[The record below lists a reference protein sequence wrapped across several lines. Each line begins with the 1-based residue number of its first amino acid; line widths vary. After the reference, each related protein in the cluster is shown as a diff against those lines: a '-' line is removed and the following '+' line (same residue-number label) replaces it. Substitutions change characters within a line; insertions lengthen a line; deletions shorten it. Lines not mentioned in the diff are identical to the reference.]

1 MNPVLFE
8 STENNFDT
16 NGIGILSDSIFCE
29 VTYERNGILELE
41 MQYPITGIHYKEIK
55 TRNIILASPS
65 PVENTQP
72 FRIYRI
78 TKPINGI
85 ITIYGEHISYDLSGI
100 PVSPFTA
107 GSAAEAMSKL
117 QSNAAIE
124 SPFTFWTDKETVA
137 TMSVVAPAS
146 TRSLLGGQQGSV
158 LDVYGGEY
166 QFDRYTVRLYNQRG
180 MNRGVSIR
188 YGKNLT
194 SLEQDENI
202 SSVYTGVYPYWMDT
216 DNNLVALPEKIL
228 NAPGTYNFTRIM
240 ALDLSQEFES
250 APTEEQLR
258 NRANTYMTANNI
270 GVPKVSLDV
279 SFIQLEQTEEYK
291 NIALLERVELCD
303 TVNVEFPELGVS
315 ATAKCVKTV
324 YDVLQE
330 RYTSVELGEAR
341 TNIADTIA
349 DQQQK
354 IEKAPTTSAMQKA
367 INNATNWLTSAD
379 GYVIAVKDDNGTWKE
394 ILFLDTPSAE
404 TAKNVLR
411 INTNGIGFSTN
422 GVNGPYRNAWTI
434 DGSLVADFITTGVL
448 TANLIKAGVLQ
459 SLNGA
464 SSINMETGEANL
476 TGNGTFGSIKI
487 GDGAGNIAGEIFAE
501 KSGKTYLPYLRMY
514 DESGNTA
521 LELSMSGALS
531 SDGSSLYYNPNFKM
545 FDDDG
550 NIVFNVASF
559 RDQNGK
565 QHSNLNLRTSN
576 NDPSIMMSVS
586 EGGGA
591 RIDLMPPIIGTVSP
605 AISIGVNHDGVGG
618 ITINGREI

>member
-367 INNATNWLTSAD
+367 INNATNQITGNKG
-379 GYVIAVKDDNGTWKE
+379 GYVILHSSTGIKEPDE
-394 ILFLDTPSAE
+394 ILIMDTPEIS
-404 TAKNVLR
+404 TATKVWRWNKSGL
-411 INTNGIGFSTN
+411 GYSSSGY
-422 GVNGPYRNAWTI
+422 NGPYGLAMTQ
-434 DGSLVADFITTGVL
+434 DGAIVADFITTVW
-448 TANLIKAGVLQ
+448 AFAFARWI
-459 SLNGA
+459 
-464 SSINMETGEANL
+464 IEA
-476 TGNGTFGSIKI
+476 F
-487 GDGAGNIAGEIFAE
+487 
-501 KSGKTYLPYLRMY
+501 
-514 DESGNTA
+514 
-521 LELSMSGALS
+521 
-531 SDGSSLYYNPNFKM
+531 
-545 FDDDG
+545 
-550 NIVFNVASF
+550 
-559 RDQNGK
+559 
-565 QHSNLNLRTSN
+565 
-576 NDPSIMMSVS
+576 
-586 EGGGA
+586 
-591 RIDLMPPIIGTVSP
+591 
-605 AISIGVNHDGVGG
+605 
-618 ITINGREI
+618 

>member
-1 MNPVLFE
+1 MNPILFE

-16 NGIGILSDSIFCE
+16 NGIGILADAIFCE
-29 VTYERNGILELE
+29 ITEERNGIFELE

-55 TRNIILASPS
+55 TRNIILASPN

-107 GSAAEAMSKL
+107 GSAAEAISKL

-202 SSVYTGVYPYWMDT
+202 SSVYTGVYPYWMDA
-216 DNNLVALPEKIL
+216 DNNLVTLPEKIL

-367 INNATNWLTSAD
+367 INNATNQITGNKG
-379 GYVIAVKDDNGTWKE
+379 GYVILHSSTGSKEPDE
-394 ILFLDTPSAE
+394 ILIMDTPNIS
-404 TAKNVLR
+404 TATKVWRWNKSGL
-411 INTNGIGFSTN
+411 GYSSSGY
-422 GVNGPYRNAWTI
+422 NGPYGLAITQ
-434 DGSLVADFITTGVL
+434 DGAIVADFITTGVL

-459 SLNGA
+459 SLNEK
-464 SSINMETGEANL
+464 SYINMETGDARL
-476 TGNGTFGSIKI
+476 SGSFSSSNGDYIVNI
-487 GDGAGNIAGEIFAE
+487 NEGNINFLHGSETVGYLGQRLNHITNKWDLRLSANQAYFDANGLSDGTQSFIEIMTESQYVGENEVFA
-501 KSGKTYLPYLRMY
+501 YPYLRVAKVAPGSV
-514 DESGNTA
+514 EGKCSFTVRLNTA
-521 LELSMSGALS
+521 QDEMVIELNGTEYGKRTVTI
-531 SDGSSLYYNPNFKM
+531 DG
-545 FDDDG
+545 
-550 NIVFNVASF
+550 
-559 RDQNGK
+559 Q
-565 QHSNLNLRTSN
+565 T
-576 NDPSIMMSVS
+576 
-586 EGGGA
+586 
-591 RIDLMPPIIGTVSP
+591 
-605 AISIGVNHDGVGG
+605 
-618 ITINGREI
+618 ITYLGPV

>member
-1 MNPVLFE
+1 M
-8 STENNFDT
+8 
-16 NGIGILSDSIFCE
+16 
-29 VTYERNGILELE
+29 
-41 MQYPITGIHYKEIK
+41 K
-55 TRNIILASPS
+55 
-65 PVENTQP
+65 
-72 FRIYRI
+72 
-78 TKPINGI
+78 
-85 ITIYGEHISYDLSGI
+85 
-100 PVSPFTA
+100 
-107 GSAAEAMSKL
+107 
-117 QSNAAIE
+117 
-124 SPFTFWTDKETVA
+124 
-137 TMSVVAPAS
+137 
-146 TRSLLGGQQGSV
+146 
-158 LDVYGGEY
+158 
-166 QFDRYTVRLYNQRG
+166 YTVRLYNQRG

-202 SSVYTGVYPYWMDT
+202 SSVYTGVYPYWMDA
-216 DNNLVALPEKIL
+216 DNNLVTLPEKIL

-303 TVNVEFPELGVS
+303 TVHVEFPELGVS

-394 ILFLDTPSAE
+394 ILFLDTPSVE

-411 INTNGIGFSTN
+411 INTNGIHCK
-422 GVNGPYRNAWTI
+422 Y
-434 DGSLVADFITTGVL
+434 
-448 TANLIKAGVLQ
+448 
-459 SLNGA
+459 
-464 SSINMETGEANL
+464 
-476 TGNGTFGSIKI
+476 
-487 GDGAGNIAGEIFAE
+487 
-501 KSGKTYLPYLRMY
+501 
-514 DESGNTA
+514 
-521 LELSMSGALS
+521 
-531 SDGSSLYYNPNFKM
+531 
-545 FDDDG
+545 
-550 NIVFNVASF
+550 
-559 RDQNGK
+559 
-565 QHSNLNLRTSN
+565 
-576 NDPSIMMSVS
+576 
-586 EGGGA
+586 
-591 RIDLMPPIIGTVSP
+591 
-605 AISIGVNHDGVGG
+605 
-618 ITINGREI
+618 

>member
-1 MNPVLFE
+1 MNPILFE

-16 NGIGILSDSIFCE
+16 NGIGILADAIFCE
-29 VTYERNGILELE
+29 ITEERNGIFELE

-55 TRNIILASPS
+55 TRNIILASPN

-107 GSAAEAMSKL
+107 GSAAEAISKL

-202 SSVYTGVYPYWMDT
+202 SSVYTGVYPYWMDA
-216 DNNLVALPEKIL
+216 DNNLVTLPEKIL

-270 GVPKVSLDV
+270 GVPKVSMDV

-367 INNATNWLTSAD
+367 INNATNQITGNKG
-379 GYVIAVKDDNGTWKE
+379 GYVILHSSTGSKEPDE
-394 ILFLDTPSAE
+394 ILIMDTPNIS
-404 TAKNVLR
+404 TATKVWRWNKSGL
-411 INTNGIGFSTN
+411 GYSSSGY
-422 GVNGPYRNAWTI
+422 NGPYGLAITQ
-434 DGSLVADFITTGVL
+434 DGAIVADFITTGVL

-464 SSINMETGEANL
+464 TSINMETGEASL
-476 TGNGTFGSIKI
+476 TGSITTASDGFQVTLGNGAISFYFNGVKVGDLSQVTYGNQKDLQINASRAVFSGRNLSEASQVQIGASSTHDSVNYFAYPFILARKGTGLSCSFSVQPNSSRTEMVLELNGTEYGKKTATI
-487 GDGAGNIAGEIFAE
+487 DGQTI
-501 KSGKTYLPYLRMY
+501 TYL
-514 DESGNTA
+514 G
-521 LELSMSGALS
+521 
-531 SDGSSLYYNPNFKM
+531 
-545 FDDDG
+545 
-550 NIVFNVASF
+550 
-559 RDQNGK
+559 
-565 QHSNLNLRTSN
+565 
-576 NDPSIMMSVS
+576 
-586 EGGGA
+586 
-591 RIDLMPPIIGTVSP
+591 PI
-605 AISIGVNHDGVGG
+605 
-618 ITINGREI
+618 

>member
-1 MNPVLFE
+1 MNPILFE

-16 NGIGILSDSIFCE
+16 NGIGILTDAIFCE
-29 VTYERNGILELE
+29 ITEERNGIFELE
-41 MQYPITGIHYKEIK
+41 MQYPITGIHYEEIK
-55 TRNIILASPS
+55 TRNIIFAPPS
-65 PVENTQP
+65 PIDNAQP

-78 TKPINGI
+78 TKPLNGI

-117 QSNAAIE
+117 QSSAAIE

-137 TMSVVAPAS
+137 TMSVLAPTS

-216 DNNLVALPEKIL
+216 DNNLVTLPEKIL

-464 SSINMETGEANL
+464 TSINMETGEASL
-476 TGNGTFGSIKI
+476 TGSITTASDGFQVTLGNGAISFYFNGVKVGDLSQVTYGNQKDLQINASRAVFSGRNLSEASQVQIGASSTHDSVNYFAYPFILARKGTGLSCSFSVQPNSSRTEMVLELNGTEYGKKTATI
-487 GDGAGNIAGEIFAE
+487 DGQTI
-501 KSGKTYLPYLRMY
+501 TYL
-514 DESGNTA
+514 G
-521 LELSMSGALS
+521 
-531 SDGSSLYYNPNFKM
+531 
-545 FDDDG
+545 
-550 NIVFNVASF
+550 
-559 RDQNGK
+559 
-565 QHSNLNLRTSN
+565 
-576 NDPSIMMSVS
+576 
-586 EGGGA
+586 
-591 RIDLMPPIIGTVSP
+591 PI
-605 AISIGVNHDGVGG
+605 
-618 ITINGREI
+618 

>member
-16 NGIGILSDSIFCE
+16 NGIGILADAIFCE
-29 VTYERNGILELE
+29 ITEERNGIFELE
-41 MQYPITGIHYKEIK
+41 MQYPITGIHYEKIK
-55 TRNIILASPS
+55 PRNIILASPS
-65 PVENTQP
+65 PVDNTQL

-78 TKPINGI
+78 TKPLNGI
-85 ITIYGEHISYDLSGI
+85 ITVYGEHISYDLSGI

-117 QSNAAIE
+117 QSSAAID

-166 QFDRYTVRLYNQRG
+166 KFDRYTVRLYNQRG

-202 SSVYTGVYPYWMDT
+202 SSVYTGVYPYWIDS
-216 DNNLVALPEKIL
+216 DNNLVTLPEKIL
-228 NAPGTYNFTRIM
+228 NAPGTYDFTRIM

-354 IEKAPTTSAMQKA
+354 IEKAPTTSAMQQA
-367 INNATNWLTSAD
+367 INNATNQITGNKG
-379 GYVIAVKDDNGTWKE
+379 GYVILHSSTGSKEPDE
-394 ILFLDTPSAE
+394 ILIMDTPDIS
-404 TAKNVLR
+404 TATKVWRWNKSGL
-411 INTNGIGFSTN
+411 GYSSSGY
-422 GVNGPYRNAWTI
+422 NGPYGLAMTQ
-434 DGSLVADFITTGVL
+434 DGAIVADFITTGVL

-464 SSINMETGEANL
+464 TSINMETGEASL
-476 TGNGTFGSIKI
+476 TGSITTASGGFQVTLGNGSISFYFNGVKVGDLSQVTYGNQKDLQINASRAVFSGRNLSEVSQVQIGTSSTYDSSNYFAYPFIIARKGTGLSCSFSVQPNSNRTEMVLELNGTEYGKKTATI
-487 GDGAGNIAGEIFAE
+487 DGQTI
-501 KSGKTYLPYLRMY
+501 TYLGP
-514 DESGNTA
+514 
-521 LELSMSGALS
+521 
-531 SDGSSLYYNPNFKM
+531 
-545 FDDDG
+545 
-550 NIVFNVASF
+550 V
-559 RDQNGK
+559 
-565 QHSNLNLRTSN
+565 
-576 NDPSIMMSVS
+576 
-586 EGGGA
+586 
-591 RIDLMPPIIGTVSP
+591 
-605 AISIGVNHDGVGG
+605 
-618 ITINGREI
+618 